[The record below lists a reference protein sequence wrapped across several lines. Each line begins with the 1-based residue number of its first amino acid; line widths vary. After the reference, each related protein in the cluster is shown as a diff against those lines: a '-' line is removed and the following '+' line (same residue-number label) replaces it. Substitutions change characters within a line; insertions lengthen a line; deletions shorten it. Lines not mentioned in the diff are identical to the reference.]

1 MFRTDKSLYLGL
13 LALCCLSFLT
23 CTAALPLLNSTVTP
37 IGGDQDVNL
46 NVGQHVRVTS
56 ENWGLGVVLIVFG
69 LMEVFYGFKLI
80 RITLIVAGFL
90 SWAIAAMMI
99 MVAIRWDLV
108 YTTFMP
114 QYYYLWVWLLA
125 GLIGATL
132 SFRYWDL
139 GVTFTGAFGG
149 FAVAMGIIAAANLAF
164 TNAGRY
170 VILAILILCGAAV
183 ATFYERVF
191 IILGTSFGGA
201 YMFMFG
207 LDEFV
212 QVGYREMI
220 VIFDFT
226 GQTLVYHPNAYVYA
240 MLGSSLV
247 LAGLGIAWEFW
258 HHETPFFV
266 DRKELF
272 RIYGRPFGKR
282 PRKLAGQRIHQ
293 HLQTKEWYAYIR
305 SCACLKRWTI
315 EDVLY
320 NEEDCVAE
328 IGQAAPTIESVPQAG
343 ELPSSVADPESSS
356 KGEKTQGS
364 GAGEVP
370 LKTAP
375 MDDPT
380 SGPQEQTTGSSS
392 DRKPEAVAA
401 SKTLSSEGTST
412 NIPKPASS
420 PTAAT
425 ESEKA
430 TSTST
435 TATITTSS
443 TTSMTEHIGS
453 SSRVESHGVYGAHL
467 PFVPTQSTHPGPH
480 HPLFSSHIGTHT
492 MELVGLVADDM
503 SPGNTIPRE
512 YMAQRPSSASAATSG
527 ILPHLPLA
535 TPQVLHMFEFSE
547 NTLAS
552 SHKSQGSE
560 SSLEGDTKNDS

>member
-1 MFRTDKSLYLGL
+1 
-13 LALCCLSFLT
+13 
-23 CTAALPLLNSTVTP
+23 
-37 IGGDQDVNL
+37 
-46 NVGQHVRVTS
+46 
-56 ENWGLGVVLIVFG
+56 
-69 LMEVFYGFKLI
+69 
-80 RITLIVAGFL
+80 
-90 SWAIAAMMI
+90 MMI

-125 GLIGATL
+125 GLTGAIL
-132 SFRYWDL
+132 SFRFWDL

-170 VILAILILCGAAV
+170 VILAILILCGAAL

-212 QVGYREMI
+212 QVGYREMV

-226 GQTLVYHPNAYVYA
+226 GKTLVYHPNAYVYA

-282 PRKLAGQRIHQ
+282 PQKLVGQRIHH
-293 HLQTKEWYAYIR
+293 HLKSKGWYTYIR
-305 SCACLKRWTI
+305 SCACLQRWTI

-320 NEEDCVAE
+320 SEEDCAAE
-328 IGQAAPTIESVPQAG
+328 IGHATPTAETVPQAG
-343 ELPSSVADPESSS
+343 ELPSSTTGTESPS
-356 KGEKTQGS
+356 KGEKTS
-364 GAGEVP
+364 GADEGEVP

-375 MDDPT
+375 MESST
-380 SGPQEQTTGSSS
+380 SEPQEHSNGNSNGAKT
-392 DRKPEAVAA
+392 EAGATSNA
-401 SKTLSSEGTST
+401 PGSEGTSV
-412 NIPKPASS
+412 NILNPTLSPASS
-420 PTAAT
+420 ATVT
-425 ESEKA
+425 ES
-430 TSTST
+430 T
-435 TATITTSS
+435 TTTITTTSS
-443 TTSMTEHIGS
+443 TTSTTEHIPS
-453 SSRVESHGVYGAHL
+453 SHVESHGVHF
-467 PFVPTQSTHPGPH
+467 PFVPNQSTHHIPH
-480 HPLFSSHIGTHT
+480 HPLFSPHIDTHT
-492 MELVGLVADDM
+492 MELVGLVTDDI

-512 YMAQRPSSASAATSG
+512 YMAQHPLAASVATATV
-527 ILPHLPLA
+527 LPHLPLT
-535 TPQVLHMFEFSE
+535 TPQALHMFEFSE
-547 NTLAS
+547 YTLAS
-552 SHKSQGSE
+552 SHKSQDSE
-560 SSLEGDTKNDS
+560 SSLEGNTKNDS